1 MAYRFMAFAL
11 VTISLL
17 ALSIL
22 TTQMLTLKTVS
33 AADDSWFV
41 GDGVK
46 KDMWVRYQIQQLDTV
61 NDQPFV
67 MTLWFKDQ
75 DEKGNWIV
83 PATVEYQGRTLQGT
97 LKLAPNM
104 APLGGGGQVPADMSE
119 FIGGYQNSLQWLDAF
134 ATKSKPQSLSAA
146 YWGKIA
152 SIGGAPV
159 TPAGKEKVTFGAAK
173 QMCGA
178 DSCDANVILWH
189 KSIDN
194 KVWIIDNFPFPV
206 KADTFAEVA
215 SGQAPP
221 LFKFELL
228 AIGTGQPPA
237 ATGGQIPKPPLQA
250 STATGNYVVKLD
262 WEPADIQANS
272 TVNFGVTFTDK
283 QGFPLQ
289 NVNYNFNVTDANGKA
304 LANLKDQR
312 SEAGGPEMHQV
323 RINTTGPLSVI
334 VTVNS
339 VNGLSNQQ
347 GFIDSANFNTVV
359 VPEFPVGAVITTAVV
374 IGVVLIVM
382 RVKEIGRGSLF
393 DSKHSTTL

>member
-1 MAYRFMAFAL
+1 
-11 VTISLL
+11 
-17 ALSIL
+17 
-22 TTQMLTLKTVS
+22 
-33 AADDSWFV
+33 
-41 GDGVK
+41 
-46 KDMWVRYQIQQLDTV
+46 
-61 NDQPFV
+61 
-67 MTLWFKDQ
+67 
-75 DEKGNWIV
+75 
-83 PATVEYQGRTLQGT
+83 
-97 LKLAPNM
+97 
-104 APLGGGGQVPADMSE
+104 
-119 FIGGYQNSLQWLDAF
+119 
-134 ATKSKPQSLSAA
+134 
-146 YWGKIA
+146 
-152 SIGGAPV
+152 
-159 TPAGKEKVTFGAAK
+159 
-173 QMCGA
+173 
-178 DSCDANVILWH
+178 
-189 KSIDN
+189 
-194 KVWIIDNFPFPV
+194 
-206 KADTFAEVA
+206 
-215 SGQAPP
+215 
-221 LFKFELL
+221 
-228 AIGTGQPPA
+228 
-237 ATGGQIPKPPLQA
+237 
-250 STATGNYVVKLD
+250 LD

-289 NVNYNFNVTDANGKA
+289 NVNYNFNVTDANGKS